1 MRAQRAQTKKA
12 AFLEA
17 YARIG
22 TIVHAAQHVGLPR
35 RTHYKWLKKDP
46 TYAQQMSE
54 AEEEAIQHLE
64 REARRRAMV
73 GVEEPVYYKGQ
84 VCGAVRKYSDTLLI
98 FLLKSKRPA
107 VYRDYHSVDV
117 AVTVNQEINTLI
129 EEGRCRAYERNRRLA
144 LPSVT
149 PSSDVGRG

>member
-1 MRAQRAQTKKA
+1 
-12 AFLEA
+12 LEA

-22 TIVHAAQHVGLPR
+22 TVVHAAQHVGLPR

-46 TYAQQMSE
+46 TYARQIAE

-73 GVEEPVYYKGQ
+73 GVEEPVYYRGQ

-98 FLLKSKRPA
+98 FLLKAKRPDI
-107 VYRDYHSVDV
+107 YRDHQSVDV
-117 AVTVNQEINTLI
+117 AMSVNHDI
-129 EEGRCRAYERNRRLA
+129 EKPIAEGRRRAHERNKHLA
-144 LPSVT
+144 LPAA
-149 PSSDVGRG
+149 PSASDGPDRNNRR